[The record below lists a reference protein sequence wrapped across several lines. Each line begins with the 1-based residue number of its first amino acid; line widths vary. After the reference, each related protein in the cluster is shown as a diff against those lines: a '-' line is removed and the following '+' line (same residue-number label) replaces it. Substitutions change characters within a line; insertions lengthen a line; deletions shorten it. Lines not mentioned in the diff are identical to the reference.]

1 VVLDAL
7 PEGISSRYKPVWLWE
22 DAMSLRSRGPHH
34 DTESMARAVAHPTS
48 ETFDPAVED
57 FQGSTRQIVELTLR
71 IARSMG
77 MREEEV
83 NNVRLGA
90 FLHDIGMA
98 GIPDDV
104 LFKAGP
110 LSKREREIVQ
120 QHPAYGYEL
129 LSRTPAFAAAVDIPY
144 CHHERWDGTG
154 YPRGLQGEE
163 IPLAARIF
171 AVVDVW
177 FALRSDRPYRPAWT
191 AEDAHVYIMQRA
203 GRDFDPA
210 VVEVFTRLQ
219 PPPEL

>member
-7 PEGISSRYKPVWLWE
+7 PEGISSRYKPVLLWE

-177 FALRSDRPYRPAWT
+177 FALRSDRPYR
-191 AEDAHVYIMQRA
+191 RA
-203 GRDFDPA
+203 RAAISIPRSSRCLRDCSPRPNCNRRHRRL
-210 VVEVFTRLQ
+210 TR
-219 PPPEL
+219 

>member
-1 VVLDAL
+1 
-7 PEGISSRYKPVWLWE
+7 
-22 DAMSLRSRGPHH
+22 MSLRSRGPHH
-34 DTESMARAVAHPTS
+34 DTGSTARAVAHPTS

-57 FQGSTRQIVELTLR
+57 FQGSNRQIVELTLR

-154 YPRGLQGEE
+154 YPRGLRGAE
-163 IPLAARIF
+163 IPVVGRVM
-171 AVVDVW
+171 AVVDVYD
-177 FALRSDRPYRPAWT
+177 ATVTRTLYRPSMSHD
-191 AEDAHVYIMQRA
+191 DAVKFIVGGKGTH
-203 GRDFDPA
+203 FDPA
-210 VVEVFTRLQ
+210 VVDAFISVAPALRSVSHEADRYPRARSLFA
-219 PPPEL
+219 P